1 MMSRVQWRGVMAT
14 GKRTL
19 EAVIYAA
26 LKQAAAEN
34 RLDVAEYLLQALE
47 ILAEEP
53 EMHPPQPRHH

>member
-1 MMSRVQWRGVMAT
+1 MAPHT
-14 GKRTL
+14 GKRKL
-19 EAVIYAA
+19 EAIIYMA

-53 EMHPPQPRHH
+53 YMHPPQPHHH